1 MAIKLKNNFQTG
13 FTIVETFIVL
23 AVTGVLFVSTSLL
36 IQGQVERHRQQDGAY
51 QLQQLVRDQIN
62 NTANGFFN
70 DTSGTDLNIVV
81 KGIKLDFGNSDS
93 GSTKITIYRCTGVDN
108 DNPACD
114 TPDFMTSYTYPQNVT
129 LKSASPNPIYIMFN
143 KTTNNN
149 ALGVGLYGDSA
160 LSTISPL
167 TTAKYCFTNG
177 SNNTSITID
186 AGLNVEL
193 IMKDS
198 SC

>member
-36 IQGQVERHRQQDGAY
+36 IQGQVERHRQQDAAY

-70 DTSGTDLNIVV
+70 DTNGTSSTDVV
-81 KGIKLDFGNSDS
+81 KGIKLDFGVP
-93 GSTKITIYRCTGVDN
+93 GSTKITIDRCTGADT
-108 DNPACD
+108 DTPAC
-114 TPDFMTSYTYPQNVT
+114 TSNNPITSYTYPQNVT

-143 KTTNNN
+143 TTAHN
-149 ALGVGLYGDSA
+149 ALGVGPYNDTPESLSA
-160 LSTISPL
+160 I
-167 TTAKYCFTNG
+167 TTPAKYCFTNG

-198 SC
+198 SCLK